1 MQPWQSSWPSG
12 WTTRP
17 GTGVRSI
24 VRNINI
30 QGSDLHLDPPTT
42 IFWNILGSRRF
53 RVPAFQAR
61 LVLPVRDVQE
71 RDVVQERDAQVRD
84 VQVRDAQVREK
95 EVGVRSWGGITPQ
108 IVDGFDENTMTIC
121 GPPVA

>member
-1 MQPWQSSWPSG
+1 MVVPW
-12 WTTRP
+12 TARP

-24 VRNINI
+24 IRNINI

-61 LVLPVRDVQE
+61 LVLPVRDV
-71 RDVVQERDAQVRD
+71 QVRD